1 MDLAPYSGAIEAASG
16 LANAIVSRI
25 WPDKT
30 KVAEIQAEVQ
40 KLIIAGEF
48 NNELAQIQSINA
60 TMQAEAKSESWMQR
74 SWRPTIGFTFAS
86 ILINNYILLAYLK
99 TWGIVPLTIPDN
111 IWTAMLVILGAASVG
126 HSWERV
132 ATAKNGNGK

>member
-86 ILINNYILLAYLK
+86 ILINNYILLEI
-99 TWGIVPLTIPDN
+99 GR
-111 IWTAMLVILGAASVG
+111 ASCR
-126 HSWERV
+126 ERV
-132 ATAKNGNGK
+132 